1 MVPMTIPIT
10 NGLVLMV
17 HAAKESPLDDYS
29 YFYTNLHELRKV
41 DAESALEHALK
52 ASHVPLRAL
61 AAALLASGP
70 PALRL
75 GPALGPLQPMQHP
88 TWPHNRC

>member
-10 NGLVLMV
+10 SGLEPMV
-17 HAAKESPLDDYS
+17 IIAKESPLDDCS

-61 AAALLASGP
+61 AAALLASVP
-70 PALRL
+70 PALL
-75 GPALGPLQPMQHP
+75 FGPALAPLQPMQHP
-88 TWPHNRC
+88 TWPHN